1 MKAITR
7 LQKTGYWVTAEDGG
21 SYTDEAGHMWFSKP
35 LARQIARD
43 LRTWYEQGN
52 RTTIKEVVTG
62 YLPDPLQAL
71 RAELAADG
79 WTADSPAVLD
89 AEGERLA
96 REERMS

>member
-52 RTTIKEVVTG
+52 RTTVKEVVYG
-62 YLPDPLQAL
+62 YLPDTL
-71 RAELAADG
+71 AEAREQLAAAG
-79 WTADSPAVLD
+79 YSADSPATLD
-89 AEGERLA
+89 AEAERLA
-96 REERMS
+96 REERWT